1 MFNCFGFHNPI
12 YNRFPSVATVFPT
25 VSGIS
30 IPQIE
35 EDVKSPIGASSS
47 HYRDLAVTVS
57 RLACCSESAPVG
69 IAEPVQVLVS
79 QLCC

>member
-1 MFNCFGFHNPI
+1 MFNYFGFHNPI

-35 EDVKSPIGASSS
+35 EDVKSPNGASSS
-47 HYRDLAVTVS
+47 HYRGFVVTVS
-57 RLACCSESAPVG
+57 RLVCCGESAAVG
-69 IAEPVQVLVS
+69 IAEPVQVFFS